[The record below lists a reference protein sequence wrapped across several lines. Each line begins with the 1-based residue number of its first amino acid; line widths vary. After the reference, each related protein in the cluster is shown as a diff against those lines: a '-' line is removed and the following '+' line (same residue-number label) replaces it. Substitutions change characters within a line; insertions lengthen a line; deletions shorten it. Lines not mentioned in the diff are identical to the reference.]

1 MLKEPTNPEDTEQGI
16 TALFHGLIYRLGITQ
31 YLFPPSYFAEA
42 IFALTPHEVKRDAF
56 DSLTKRIKEKS
67 SEAEKFPKIAEWI
80 GSIEKRGRS
89 YWGFTN
95 QETQDLERRTDFLG
109 LTFDIQHTDVK
120 PITRLNPGD
129 IWRNLPVVDVDSHGR
144 AIIEKNDKRV
154 PAHTHQYSKNL
165 ASAEFIKQTSD
176 ETQRGIFN
184 FLVKTRRLGNHPRT
198 LSNWLTHLSM
208 PFYDEKKGLDYR
220 FGSTS
225 QADLEPYLEN
235 RGWLWVPEDV
245 DILGRLEKAELP
257 STEESKTYLI
267 GFHSAVALTRLFLEK
282 RKNPDRRKV
291 IFLPSTED
299 NEIVMPY
306 RFASQLVSEDKIENP
321 GIIFEAMVMLYG
333 LKRTYAETDEW
344 LLEKKKDVF
353 SEQGTHSYNQGH
365 STLELILSKRGM
377 NSKELRRILKNEHLA
392 LAKRGYQFQGYS
404 IDFDE
409 VPELRCNSVV
419 YSNPRT
425 GNVIYLLYSKTIRLP
440 LVHEL
445 DFSQSNTDALF
456 GEDRSISIPQAS
468 QINLLANLR
477 KEFKGREYRT
487 PKEYIGKLK
496 LPESLTQQQQKM
508 YSDWLSGLS
517 S

>member
-129 IWRNLPVVDVDSHGR
+129 IWRTLPVVNIDSRGR

-154 PAHTHQYSKNL
+154 PAHTHQYSKSL
-165 ASAEFIKQTSD
+165 ASAEFIKQPSD
-176 ETQRGIFN
+176 ETQRGAFN

-245 DILGRLEKAELP
+245 DILARLEKAGLP
-257 STEESKTYLI
+257 STEESKTHLI
-267 GFHSAVALTRLFLEK
+267 GFHNAVALTKLFLEK
-282 RKNPDRRKV
+282 RKSPERRKV

-299 NEIVMPY
+299 QEIVMPY
-306 RFASQLVSEDKIENP
+306 RFASQLVSDDKIENP
-321 GIIFEAMVMLYG
+321 GKIFEAMIMLYG
-333 LKRTYAETDEW
+333 LKRTYSETDEW
-344 LLEKKKDVF
+344 LLGKKEEVF
-353 SEQGTHSYNQGH
+353 SEQGTHSYNHGH

-377 NSKELRRILKNEHLA
+377 NSKELRRILKEEHLT
-392 LAKRGYQFQGYS
+392 LAKKGYQFQGYS
-404 IDFDE
+404 VDFDDI
-409 VPELRCNSVV
+409 PELRCNSIV

-425 GNVIYLLYSKTIRLP
+425 GNIVYLLYSKTIRLP

-445 DFSQSNTDALF
+445 SFNQSDALF
-456 GEDRSISIPQAS
+456 GEDRSISIPQS
-468 QINLLANLR
+468 YQTNLLTNLGR
-477 KEFKGREYRT
+477 EFKGREYRT
-487 PKEYIGKLK
+487 PKEYTGKLR
-496 LPESLTQQQQKM
+496 LPESLTEQQKKM

-517 S
+517 PK